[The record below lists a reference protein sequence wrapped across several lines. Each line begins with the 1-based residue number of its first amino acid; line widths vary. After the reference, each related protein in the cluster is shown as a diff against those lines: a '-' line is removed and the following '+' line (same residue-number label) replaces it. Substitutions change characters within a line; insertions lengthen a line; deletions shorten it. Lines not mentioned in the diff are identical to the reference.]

1 MYRRDCKVKVIS
13 TTSQESTI
21 LAIDPGYDR
30 VGWAVG
36 VQKNREIKVLDY
48 GIIQTSSK
56 KILGQRY
63 LDIIRALK
71 IICEK
76 YKPKTL
82 VIERLYFSKNTTTAL
97 RVSEAKG
104 IIIGSCLP
112 FVSSIFEYDPST
124 IKLCV
129 TGNGAASKQA
139 VEKMTRMQLHL
150 ETTPQVDDT
159 IDALA
164 ILLTHSVSHSPL
176 QEKKNNAIL

>member
-1 MYRRDCKVKVIS
+1 MHTDI
-13 TTSQESTI
+13 TPI
-21 LAIDPGYDR
+21 LSIDPGYDR

-36 VQKNREIKVLDY
+36 TQENRKIQILEY

-56 KILGQRY
+56 KMIGQRY
-63 LDIIRALK
+63 QDILKELK

-76 YKPKTL
+76 HNPKTL
-82 VIERLYFSKNTTTAL
+82 AIEKLYFSKNTTTAL

-104 IIIGSCLP
+104 IIIGACLS
-112 FVSSIFEYDPST
+112 FVSAIFEYDPST

-129 TGNGAASKQA
+129 TGNGAANKQA
-139 VEKMTRMQLHL
+139 VEKMVRMQLHL
-150 ETTPQVDDT
+150 EASPQVDDT

-164 ILLTHSVSHSPL
+164 ILLTHFLSHSPL

>member
-1 MYRRDCKVKVIS
+1 MIPLSSSASASDS
-13 TTSQESTI
+13 DSQTI

-36 VQKNREIKVLDY
+36 TKENKTVKVLEY

-56 KILGQRY
+56 KLIGQRY
-63 LDIIRALK
+63 QDIIKELE
-71 IICEK
+71 IICSK
-76 YKPKTL
+76 FKPKTL
-82 VIERLYFSKNTTTAL
+82 AIEKLYFSKNTTTAL

-104 IIIGSCLP
+104 IIIGTCLP

-129 TGNGAASKQA
+129 TGNGAANKQA
-139 VEKMTRMQLHL
+139 VEKMVRMQLHV
-150 ETTPQVDDT
+150 EATPQVDDT

-164 ILLTHSVSHSPL
+164 ILLTHYVSHSPL